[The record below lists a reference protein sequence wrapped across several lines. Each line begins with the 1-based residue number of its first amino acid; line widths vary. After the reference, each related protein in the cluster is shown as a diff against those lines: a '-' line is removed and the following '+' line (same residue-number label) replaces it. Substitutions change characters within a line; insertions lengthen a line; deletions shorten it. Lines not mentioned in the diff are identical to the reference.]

1 MSDGYHIGLLIMSAL
16 AYLAPQFIQ
25 EERLYWLHAP
35 LYVVE
40 NKGKET
46 YYFTDEEMNKARKKI
61 TGNISRNKGLG
72 EMMPDT
78 MRRSMFS
85 EEYQRMDVLK
95 PDKDSLYLLE
105 QLMGPDV
112 QPRKDF
118 IFNNVD
124 FSEVRE

>member
-1 MSDGYHIGLLIMSAL
+1 MSAL

-25 EERLYWLHAP
+25 EERLCWLHAP

-46 YYFTDEEMNKARKKI
+46 YYFTDEEMNKVRKKI

-72 EMMPDT
+72 EMMPET
-78 MRRSMFS
+78 MQRSMFS
-85 EEYQRMDVLK
+85 EEYQRMEVLK
-95 PDKDSLYLLE
+95 PDADSLYLLK

-112 QPRKDF
+112 QPRKNF

-124 FSEVRE
+124 FSEIRE